1 MPGMAAVALFDPC
14 YLQALRPGD
23 AASARRVLEALGDT
37 VTLIDG
43 RCCGQPAFN
52 SGFLNEARAVGRQL
66 LRAARAHAAIVTA
79 SGSCTAMVRHCLPAL
94 WEPPRSAAAA
104 AIASRFVDFPTYVA
118 RHPGFE
124 RLGLRLPGVVALH
137 ESCHSRR
144 ELGASAAVAAV
155 LARIEGL
162 EVREPAFAEECCG
175 FGGTFAVKEPEVSV
189 EMMRAKLEA
198 LAATGARVVVSP
210 DYSCLAHLQAGAAGL
225 GIQLEGWTLP
235 ELLARALE

>member
-1 MPGMAAVALFDPC
+1 MASVALFDPC

-23 AASARRVLEALGDT
+23 AANARRVLEALGDS

-52 SGFLNEARAVGRQL
+52 SGFRDEARTVGRSL
-66 LRAARAHAAIVTA
+66 LKAARAHTAIVTT
-79 SGSCTAMVRHCLPAL
+79 SGSCTAMVRHYLPAL
-94 WEPPRSAAAA
+94 WQPPRDRAAA
-104 AIASRFVDFPTYVA
+104 AIAARFVDFATYVA
-118 RHPGFE
+118 RHPNFD
-124 RLGLRLPGVVALH
+124 RLALRLPGTVALH

-144 ELGASAAVAAV
+144 EIHASAALASV

-189 EMMRAKLEA
+189 EIMRAKLEN
-198 LAATGARVVVSP
+198 LGATGARIVVSP
-210 DYSCLAHLQAGAAGL
+210 DFSCLAHLEAGAAGL
-225 GIQLEGWTLP
+225 GVQLEAWTLP
-235 ELLARALE
+235 ELLTRALG